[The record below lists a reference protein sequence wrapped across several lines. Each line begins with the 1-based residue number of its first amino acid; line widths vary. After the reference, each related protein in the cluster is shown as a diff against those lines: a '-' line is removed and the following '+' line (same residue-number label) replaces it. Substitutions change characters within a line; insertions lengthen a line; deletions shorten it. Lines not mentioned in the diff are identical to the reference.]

1 VNMPRHFVAEVS
13 SPERRRLSLAHTGID
28 RSSYGS
34 LKWLGWEFIIER
46 VTAAGQDL
54 AEWHVWEESMLEIL
68 RYPEDYSDGPI
79 IWRSSDTGDEVNLRA
94 LQPAFDA
101 SMRFANA
108 IKTAASADGNSRL
121 CFNLYDD
128 GHYRFT
134 LEERMRE
141 AELEA
146 WVPRD
151 WSSEFPSLEAAES
164 AARQRFDWI
173 S

>member
-1 VNMPRHFVAEVS
+1 M
-13 SPERRRLSLAHTGID
+13 SLAHTGID

-34 LKWLGWEFIIER
+34 LEWLGWEFIIER
-46 VTAAGQDL
+46 VTAAGQNL
-54 AEWHVWEESMLEIL
+54 AEWDAWEESMLEIL
-68 RYPEDYSDGPI
+68 RYPEDYSDEPI
-79 IWRSSDTGDEVNLRA
+79 IWRSSNTGEEVDLRA

-108 IKTAASADGNSRL
+108 VKTEVFPDENRRL

-134 LEERMRE
+134 LEERIRE
-141 AELEA
+141 SELEA

-151 WSSEFPSLEAAES
+151 WSSEYPSLEAAEA
-164 AARQRFDWI
+164 AARQRFN
-173 S
+173 